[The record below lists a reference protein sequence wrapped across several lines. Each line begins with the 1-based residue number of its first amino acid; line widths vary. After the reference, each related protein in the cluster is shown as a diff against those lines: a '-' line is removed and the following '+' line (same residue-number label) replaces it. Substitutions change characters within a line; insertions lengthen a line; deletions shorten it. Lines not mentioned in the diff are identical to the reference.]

1 MPGDEEK
8 NLFRCSFLILLVTS
22 AVIMQILCA
31 VIPKAV
37 DGAIDSPINEYV
49 NQVKVSLEEQC

>member
-1 MPGDEEK
+1 
-8 NLFRCSFLILLVTS
+8 
-22 AVIMQILCA
+22 MQILCA